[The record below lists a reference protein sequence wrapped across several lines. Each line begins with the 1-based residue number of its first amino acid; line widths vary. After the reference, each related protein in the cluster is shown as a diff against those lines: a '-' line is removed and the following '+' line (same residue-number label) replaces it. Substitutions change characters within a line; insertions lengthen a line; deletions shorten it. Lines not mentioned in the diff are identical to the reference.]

1 MADAFQ
7 SEAVAM
13 LYAINI
19 ASQMGCDRVMF
30 ETDSTQLRRVV
41 STEEYDLRRQGRR
54 RRSSSSRRRTSWC
67 CTSSGRSCAGS
78 RRAWRARW
86 WRRTRARRPPG
97 SFLRGTACCG
107 AGAVVEADPCAATPW
122 ELLARHGLLRSGH
135 GYFFAARRRG
145 EGAQARRTPEG
156 GGGGKWMHSGSKEHR
171 RSVTELGVVA
181 RWSMTLYCF
190 YSRGGVRGEDG
201 AQQGRRRSTGWAMS
215 EYEITDPRCYLRADD
230 GEEDHYW
237 VLCHVRRSVKK
248 NLKPRS
254 WECWKSWDLQQFS
267 EHEGIHSV

>member
-1 MADAFQ
+1 MEEINLGGADGVEVKK
-7 SEAVAM
+7 EAGEEEEINLGVAGGV
-13 LYAINI
+13 LVKKEAGEEEEIE
-19 ASQMGCDRVMF
+19 F
-30 ETDSTQLRRVV
+30 EPTEDELVLHFLRPQLRGFAPRV
-41 STEEYDLRRQGRR
+41 
-54 RRSSSSRRRTSWC
+54 
-67 CTSSGRSCAGS
+67 
-78 RRAWRARW
+78 
-86 WRRTRARRPPG
+86 
-97 SFLRGTACCG
+97 

-190 YSRGGVRGEDG
+190 YARGGVRGEDG

-215 EYEITDPRCYLRADD
+215 EYEITDPRCYRRADD
-230 GEEDHYW
+230 GEEEHYW

-267 EHEGIHSV
+267 EHEKS